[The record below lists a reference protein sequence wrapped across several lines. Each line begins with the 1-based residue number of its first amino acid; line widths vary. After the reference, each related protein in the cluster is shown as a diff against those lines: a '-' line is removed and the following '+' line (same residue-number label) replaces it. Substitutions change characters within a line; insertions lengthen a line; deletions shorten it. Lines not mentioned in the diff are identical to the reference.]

1 MTKKHPENND
11 VSGLSSRHTTEEL
24 EALLAYEK
32 DSHRK
37 TKIKLKAKER
47 EIHAITQSN
56 SYKIARIL
64 ALSKHGA
71 RIAVNHARDMNPR
84 RVRMMSQ
91 NRRHVKAVYQ
101 SSQFSEGLAN
111 IKPTSDLAV
120 VIHLYYPEMLAV
132 FAEKLQNLASLK
144 YDLYITIPE
153 TKSEAREL
161 VVREFPKA
169 HVVLTPNCGRDVL
182 PFVQVMKHI
191 RGYGYTKVLKMHS
204 KRSPHRDDGE
214 QWRDKILDSLMP
226 SDGKAVKEIQRVL
239 NKKKTAIVGPEG
251 EYLSLLVNFS
261 ATGHY
266 LKNLVG
272 KIIDTKLAS
281 ELVST
286 SDEYGFFAG
295 TMFWARVDAISPI
308 IDSVA
313 ISDFEPELGQE
324 DSTLAHALER
334 LLNVIPEL
342 QGRDMYE
349 QKGDSVVKIDY
360 HTSNI
365 PEWSEVALED
375 N

>member
-11 VSGLSSRHTTEEL
+11 DSYRSGQRTADEL
-24 EALLAYEK
+24 EVLLAQEK

-64 ALSKHGA
+64 AVSKHGA
-71 RIAVNHARDMNPR
+71 KIVVNHAKDLNPK
-84 RVRMMSQ
+84 RVRMLTQ
-91 NRRHVKAVYQ
+91 NKRHVRSVYQ
-101 SSQFSEGLAN
+101 SAAFISGLEV
-111 IKPTSDLAV
+111 KSTSDLAV
-120 VIHLYYPEMLAV
+120 VIHMYYPEMRDV
-132 FAEKLQNLASLK
+132 FARKLKNIAHLK
-144 YDLYITIPE
+144 YDLFITIPD
-153 TKSEAREL
+153 TKADKKSLVEEA
-161 VVREFPKA
+161 FPNA

-182 PFVQVMKHI
+182 PFVQVMKTIKKH
-191 RGYGYTKVLKMHS
+191 GYTKVLKLHS
-204 KRSPHRDDGE
+204 KRSPHREDGE
-214 QWRDKILDSLMP
+214 EWRDKILDSLLSADTQVMK
-226 SDGKAVKEIQRVL
+226 DIQKVL
-239 NKKKTAIVGPEG
+239 GRKKTAIVGPDG
-251 EYLSLLVNFS
+251 EYVSLLVNFS

-295 TMFWARVDAISPI
+295 TMFWARIDAIMPV

-313 ISDFEPELGQE
+313 VGDFEPELGQE

-349 QKGDSVVKIDY
+349 LREGAVVKIGY

-365 PEWSEVALED
+365 PDWSEVALEED
-375 N
+375 